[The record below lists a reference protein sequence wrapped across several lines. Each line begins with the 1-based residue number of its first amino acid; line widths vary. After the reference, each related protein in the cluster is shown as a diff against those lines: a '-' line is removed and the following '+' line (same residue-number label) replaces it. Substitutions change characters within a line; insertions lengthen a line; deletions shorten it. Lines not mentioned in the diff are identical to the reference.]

1 MVSITTEK
9 SRNIIENTRKKT
21 RKPQKQTT
29 NFFQYP
35 FFWKKLKCDSV
46 ADSESPHTNL
56 TFLLTMPVLTRSQTR
71 LQQERND
78 AYARFRAINA
88 RNTNAVGSWDKYRT
102 AGEQV
107 AFVLVNPH
115 INVFLAE
122 DRLFRRETYVK
133 CYQLL
138 QSPHCTTRIGNICMT
153 LRSQIQDIGLYA

>member
-1 MVSITTEK
+1 MVSTT
-9 SRNIIENTRKKT
+9 TKKT
-21 RKPQKQTT
+21 LENIRNKTKKKLQIFSAP
-29 NFFQYP
+29 P
-35 FFWKKLKCDSV
+35 MLLEKLKCTRT
-46 ADSESPHTNL
+46 ADSESPTPIL
-56 TFLLTMPVLTRSQTR
+56 QIFLSYNMPVMTRSQT
-71 LQQERND
+71 QARND

-107 AFVLVNPH
+107 AFVLNNPH
-115 INVFLAE
+115 INVFLVE

>member
-1 MVSITTEK
+1 MSG
-9 SRNIIENTRKKT
+9 S
-21 RKPQKQTT
+21 Q
-29 NFFQYP
+29 
-35 FFWKKLKCDSV
+35 
-46 ADSESPHTNL
+46 SPHTNL
-56 TFLLTMPVLTRSQTR
+56 TFLLTMPVMTRSQT
-71 LQQERND
+71 QARND

-107 AFVLVNPH
+107 AFVLENPH